1 MWKESLNKFLL
12 QEKINGQILG
22 KKFYVVITFVWR
34 ISCMIKV
41 VYEETDV
48 EKSSDRNFNG
58 MKDMWSFFKKKFYV
72 VITSV
77 WRITCMIKVVYEEMD
92 VEKSSGRNFNGMK
105 DVVIF

>member
-22 KKFYVVITFVWR
+22 KKFHAVITSVWR

-41 VYEETDV
+41 VYEEMDV

-58 MKDMWSFFKKKFYV
+58 MKDMWSFFKKNFDV
-72 VITSV
+72 GITSV
-77 WRITCMIKVVYEEMD
+77 WKETCIIKVVWKKQS
-92 VEKSSGRNFNGMK
+92 V
-105 DVVIF
+105 

>member
-22 KKFYVVITFVWR
+22 KKFYVVITSVWR

-41 VYEETDV
+41 VYEEMDV

-72 VITSV
+72 GITSV
-77 WRITCMIKVVYEEMD
+77 WKEMCIIKVVWKKTLY
-92 VEKSSGRNFNGMK
+92 N
-105 DVVIF
+105 